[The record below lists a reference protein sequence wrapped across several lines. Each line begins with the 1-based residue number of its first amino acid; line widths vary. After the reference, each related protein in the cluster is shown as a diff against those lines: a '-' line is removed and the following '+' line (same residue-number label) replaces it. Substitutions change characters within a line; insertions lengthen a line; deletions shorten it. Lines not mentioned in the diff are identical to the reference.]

1 MDKVYVSVSA
11 DGVMALPAA
20 LLPHFAGSAVV
31 CCGKDSSLLL
41 CTQPQWDDFLARL
54 RESSAKSQAA
64 SRVFVTTAVQ
74 VDLSDGCL
82 TLPPHL
88 RAHAAITSAA
98 RIEFDGQSCHL
109 CRWACTEP

>member
-1 MDKVYVSVSA
+1 MDKFYVSVSA
-11 DGVMALPAA
+11 DGVMELPAA

-31 CCGKDSSLLL
+31 CFGKDSSLLL

-82 TLPPHL
+82 TLPMWQKL
-88 RAHAAITSAA
+88 DAVID
-98 RIEFDGQSCHL
+98 EFLSGVTIRDIL
-109 CRWACTEP
+109 ERKI